1 MRISS
6 DSNALDKTLSNIVLA
21 VDGNINSERRFGQ
34 SFNLK
39 TSHRNRRPILVRVST
54 FHFINQCSVR
64 GHKLKNF
71 KSPVLNKNLYPPLI
85 SKVKKEILAK

>member
-1 MRISS
+1 MRISN

-21 VDGNINSERRFGQ
+21 VDGNINSEQRFGQ

-54 FHFINQCSVR
+54 FHFINKCSVR
-64 GHKLKNF
+64 GHKLKSF
-71 KSPVLNKNLYPPLI
+71 ESPVFIKNLYPPLI
-85 SKVKKEILAK
+85 AKVKKEILAK